1 MDRQK
6 AVYLTIAVFSV
17 VAVFFI
23 FLVSPTGKYEED
35 LVFKPGYDDVEEAE
49 AAGLSLPRMSF
60 GLKRPAYEG
69 TFDAPEPEPVEQ
81 KLIKTS
87 YITLEVEDFYE
98 TSTSIKEIV
107 SFHKGYIADTSERDD
122 DGRKYGYITARVPQ
136 QYFEDVTEEIKALGK
151 VDEAKTA
158 VEDVTEEY
166 VDLQARLNNLK
177 KQEERYLEILGAAT
191 TVEDILSVE
200 TQLERIRG
208 EIESYEGRLQY
219 LDSLIDYATLHITI
233 REPKKE
239 TFDIGL
245 IDAIKDAIQGFF
257 TALRAVIIFLG
268 YFIPVVIIFGIL
280 AYIGRACYR
289 RFFKEK

>member
-6 AVYLTIAVFSV
+6 AVYLIIAVFSV

-23 FLVSPTGKYEED
+23 FLVSPTEKYEED
-35 LVFKPGYDDVEEAE
+35 LVLEPGYDDVEIAE
-49 AAGLSLPRMSF
+49 AGGLSLPRMSF
-60 GLKRPAYEG
+60 GLKRSVYEG
-69 TFDAPEPEPVEQ
+69 VFDASEPETVEQ

-87 YITLEVEDFYE
+87 YITLEVENFYE

-107 SFHKGYIADTSERDD
+107 SFYKGYVADTSERDD
-122 DGRKYGYITARVPQ
+122 DGRKYGYIIVRVPQ
-136 QYFEDVTEEIKALGK
+136 AYFEDITEEIKALGK
-151 VDEAKTA
+151 VDEARTA

-177 KQEERYLEILGAAT
+177 KQEERYLEILEAAT

-208 EIESYEGRLQY
+208 EIESYEGRLRY
-219 LDSLIDYATLHITI
+219 LDSLIDYATIQINI
-233 REPKKE
+233 REPKDE
-239 TFDIGL
+239 AFDIGL
-245 IDAIKDAIQGFF
+245 IDAIKDAVQGFF

-268 YFIPVVIIFGIL
+268 YFIPVVIIFGVL
-280 AYIGRACYR
+280 AYIGRAGYR
-289 RFFKEK
+289 RFFEEK